1 MDVSQNEVPEDPPLL
16 KAAQDHVLVD
26 LSRGREIEDPS
37 RGHVFEDPLQY
48 CEIEEQMTSPGSK
61 LSTRKQDT
69 LYSYKKKIEIG
80 IMQRKIYL
88 LNHVK
93 GINNLLRP
101 NTAIAD
107 VL

>member
-69 LYSYKKKIEIG
+69 LYSYKKNRNWNNAKEDI
-80 IMQRKIYL
+80 L
-88 LNHVK
+88 VK
-93 GINNLLRP
+93 SCKGNK
-101 NTAIAD
+101 
-107 VL
+107 